1 MAIQTY
7 RYPRQRSTTVVVP
20 VRQSSFEQMVGKEFR
35 ILHRELT
42 GYFNETVE
50 HLIADAMKSDG
61 DDETLEQRR
70 QPG

>member
-1 MAIQTY
+1 MI
-7 RYPRQRSTTVVVP
+7 R
-20 VRQSSFEQMVGKEFR
+20 VRQSSFEQTVGKEFR

-70 QPG
+70 LPG